1 MNDTSETHN
10 IFLVYSVCLSALPLL
25 SLPNDHKIRM
35 RRKKLL
41 LPHLQTNPQIYVYD
55 PDTITAL
62 YAQNEFPSGQ
72 RPVPQINRQL
82 TSRLPIRLKGTRGA
96 EFGVRTLRR
105 NEDLEG
111 QRLSLFLLPSKD

>member
-1 MNDTSETHN
+1 M
-10 IFLVYSVCLSALPLL
+10 CG
-25 SLPNDHKIRM
+25 
-35 RRKKLL
+35 KKLL
-41 LPHLQTNPQIYVYD
+41 LPHLQTNTQIYVYD

-96 EFGVRTLRR
+96 ELGDT
-105 NEDLEG
+105 E
-111 QRLSLFLLPSKD
+111 KK